1 MVPTF
6 EIPPH
11 DPRAAQAA
19 RLLQDR
25 LTKPA
30 GSLGVL
36 EDLPVQLASLQHHAR
51 PRSRPASAVIFAAD
65 HPVAARG
72 VSAYPQAVTAAM
84 MGNFAEGGAAAAVA
98 ARLLGVMLQVVDV
111 GVATPYR
118 IRQGD
123 VAVRRDPVAEAPAGD
138 IVLAD
143 AMSEATA
150 MAAVRAGSAVVDELP
165 GDTRVLI
172 LGEMGIGNTTVAAA
186 VAAALLGEPADAL
199 TGAGT
204 GVSGESLAR
213 KREVVATAVARVRG
227 ASPWRVL
234 TAVGGRE
241 LAALVGAAGRAAER
255 GMAVLVDGFIVST
268 AMLVLTR
275 LAPESRAHLIFAH
288 RSQEFGHRRVLEA
301 MDARPLLDLALCLG
315 EASGAL
321 AALPLVDLACAWHAE
336 MATFESSGVP
346 ERAPS

>member
-1 MVPTF
+1 MEPAF
-6 EIPPH
+6 EIPSP
-11 DPRAAQAA
+11 DLIAAQAA
-19 RLLQDR
+19 RVLQGR
-25 LTKPA
+25 LTKPP
-30 GSLGVL
+30 GSLGAL
-36 EDLPVQLASLQHHAR
+36 EDLPVQLAALQREVR
-51 PRSRPASAVIFAAD
+51 PRSRPAVAVIFAAD

-72 VSAYPQAVTAAM
+72 VSAYPQEVTAAM
-84 MGNFAEGGAAAAVA
+84 MSNFANGGAAAAVG
-98 ARLLGVMLQVVDV
+98 ARLLGVPLQVVDV

-118 IRQGD
+118 MRPGA
-123 VAVRRDPVAEAPAGD
+123 VAIRRDRVADAPVGD
-138 IVLAD
+138 IALAD
-143 AMSEATA
+143 AMSDATA
-150 MAAVRAGSAVVDELP
+150 MAAVRAGSSVVAELP
-165 GDTRVLI
+165 SDTRILL

-186 VAAALLGEPADAL
+186 IAAALLDEAAGEM

-204 GVSGESLAR
+204 GVSGEALVQ

-275 LAPESRAHLIFAH
+275 LAPRSRAHLIFAH
-288 RSQEFGHRRVLEA
+288 RSQEAGHRRVLEA
-301 MDARPLLDLALCLG
+301 MDARPLLDLSLRLG

-321 AALPLVDLACAWHAE
+321 AALPLVDLACAWHGE
-336 MATFESSGVP
+336 MATFESAGVP
-346 ERAPS
+346 DRVP